1 MSIQKLLVANRG
13 EIAVR
18 IIRACGELG
27 IRTVAVYSEPD
38 AEAMHRRLADES
50 YPIGPAAATE
60 SYLNI
65 GRMIEAL
72 EKSGAD
78 AVHPG
83 YGFLSENAEFSR
95 AVERAGATW
104 VGPAPESMEL
114 MGSKVSAKRLA
125 RQAGVPTVPG
135 YSEEASP
142 GRLAEEAER
151 IGYPVLVKASAGG
164 GGRGMRVVERPEDFL
179 DAFESATREAEAA
192 FGDGTVFLEKA
203 VVDPRHVEVQVIAD
217 DYGNVVHLG
226 ERDCSIQ
233 RRHQK
238 VVEEAPSPAITEELR
253 RELGA
258 AAVRLAEAAGYRNA
272 GTVEFLLS
280 GEEFYFLEMN
290 TRLQVEH
297 PVTELVTGL
306 DLLHLQLAVASGEA
320 LPITQDEIRVRGS
333 AIEVR
338 LYAEDPRT
346 AMPSGGDML
355 LFEPPEGPGIRNDV
369 GVETGDVVP
378 LDYDPMLAKLIVHA
392 PDRPAAVGR
401 LRQSLK
407 SYLALGVT
415 TNLPLLRQI
424 ADHEA
429 FGAGETTTGFLEAHS
444 LTGPSET
451 ETPPEV
457 PIAAAVGELSGER
470 PATTD
475 PFAAGGRRPDGTRRL
490 RYRLE
495 DAEWDIR
502 AERRSGGRWLLDLDG
517 HQWEVEVVARRGGR
531 LYLSSNGR
539 RIRCGVALEGRDVL
553 VGMEGYGY
561 RLTKPRPLSL
571 DDLGPGAGASQG
583 TSLTAPMPGTV
594 IKVLVEE
601 GAVVEAKQSILI
613 LEAMKTEQ
621 SIQAPYAGIVRKLP
635 FEEGS
640 RVSGGAILAEIEQSK
655 DQEEQEVN
663 A

>member
-1 MSIQKLLVANRG
+1 MSIRKLLVANRG

-18 IIRACGELG
+18 IIRACRELG

-38 AEAMHRRLADES
+38 AAAMHRRLADEA
-50 YPIGPAAATE
+50 YLIGPAAATE
-60 SYLNI
+60 SYLNVEKI
-65 GRMIEAL
+65 VEAL
-72 EKSGAD
+72 QKSGAD

-83 YGFLSENAEFSR
+83 YGFLAENAEFAR

-125 RQAGVPTVPG
+125 EEADVPTVPG

-142 GRLAEEAER
+142 ERLAQEAER

-164 GGRGMRVVERPEDFL
+164 GGRGMRVVERPEDFRE
-179 DAFESATREAEAA
+179 AFESATREAEAA
-192 FGDGTVFLEKA
+192 FGEGTVFLEKA
-203 VVDPRHVEVQVIAD
+203 IVDPRHIEVQVIAD
-217 DYGNVVHLG
+217 DYGGVIHLG

-258 AAVRLAEAAGYRNA
+258 AAVRLTKAAGYRNA

-306 DLLHLQLAVASGEA
+306 DLLHLQLTVAAGGS
-320 LPITQDEIRVRGS
+320 LPITQDEVNVRGS

-338 LYAEDPRT
+338 LYAEDPQT
-346 AMPSGGDML
+346 AMPSGGDLL
-355 LFEPPEGPGIRNDV
+355 LFEPPEGPGIRNDA
-369 GVETGDVVP
+369 GVETGDAVP

-392 PDRPAAVGR
+392 PDRSSAVGR
-401 LRQSLK
+401 LRQALK
-407 SYLALGVT
+407 GYLALGVT

-429 FGAGETTTGFLEAHS
+429 FGAGETTTGFLVAHE
-444 LTGPSET
+444 LTSPSEG
-451 ETPPEV
+451 EVPSQV
-457 PIAAAVGELSGER
+457 PIAAAVGEFSGEK
-470 PATTD
+470 PPTTD
-475 PFAAGGRRPDGTRRL
+475 PFTAGSARPGGARRL
-490 RYRLE
+490 RYRLGE
-495 DAEWDIR
+495 IEWDIR
-502 AERRSGGRWLLDLDG
+502 AERRGGGRWLLDFDG
-517 HQWEVEVVARRGGR
+517 HQGEVEVVAHRGGR
-531 LYLSSNGR
+531 LYLSSDGSP
-539 RIRCGVALEGRDVL
+539 ISCGVALEGRDVL
-553 VGMEGYGY
+553 VGLEGYSY
-561 RLTKPRPLSL
+561 RLAKRRPLNI
-571 DDLGPGAGASQG
+571 DDLGSGADASQG

-601 GAVVEAKQSILI
+601 GAEVEAKQSILI

-640 RVSGGAILAEIEQSK
+640 KVSGGATLAEIEEPK
-655 DQEEQEVN
+655 EQEVHT
-663 A
+663 